1 MDIISQTLTSIRNGN
16 RSKNSSVKIPKLGIN
31 EKLALILKNE
41 GFIDS
46 FEIMNSVLILNL
58 KYRGR
63 ERIPVLTNL
72 KRISTPGRRVYINS
86 KEIPQLFGGLG
97 ILILSTSKGIM
108 TNKQA
113 QQMKIGGELLCSVW

>member
-31 EKLALILKNE
+31 EKLASILKNE

>member
-16 RSKNSSVKIPKLGIN
+16 RSKNMSVQIPKLGIN
-31 EKLALILKNE
+31 EKLASILKNE
-41 GFIDS
+41 GFINS
-46 FEIMNSVLILNL
+46 FESVNSVLILNL

-63 ERIPVLTNL
+63 DRIPVLTNL

-113 QQMKIGGELLCSVW
+113 QKMKIGGELLCSIW

>member
-31 EKLALILKNE
+31 EKLASILKNE
-41 GFIDS
+41 GFIAS
-46 FEIMNSVLILNL
+46 FEITNSVLILNL
-58 KYRGR
+58 KYKGR
-63 ERIPVLTNL
+63 ERVPVLTNL

>member
-16 RSKNSSVKIPKLGIN
+16 LSKNTSVKIPNLGIN
-31 EKLALILKNE
+31 EKLASILKNE

-63 ERIPVLTNL
+63 ERTPVLTNL

-113 QQMKIGGELLCSVW
+113 QQMKIGGELLCSIW

>member
-16 RSKNSSVKIPKLGIN
+16 LSKNSSVKIPNLGIN
-31 EKLALILKNE
+31 EKLASILKNE

>member
-31 EKLALILKNE
+31 EKLASILRNE

-58 KYRGR
+58 KYKGR

>member
-16 RSKNSSVKIPKLGIN
+16 QSKNNSVKIPKLGIN
-31 EKLALILKNE
+31 EKLASILKNE

-46 FEIMNSVLILNL
+46 FEIINSVLILNL

>member
-16 RSKNSSVKIPKLGIN
+16 RSKNSSVKIPKLDIN
-31 EKLALILKNE
+31 EKLASILKNE

-46 FEIMNSVLILNL
+46 IEITNSVLILNL

-63 ERIPVLTNL
+63 ERAPVLTNL

>member
-16 RSKNSSVKIPKLGIN
+16 RSKNNSVKIPKLGIN
-31 EKLALILKNE
+31 QKLASILKNE

-58 KYRGR
+58 KYKGR

-113 QQMKIGGELLCSVW
+113 QQMKIGGELLCSIW